1 MQWNIDAGH
10 SSIEFGVR
18 HMGISTVRGRFTQ
31 FEATPELNEAG
42 ILAGVSATLDV
53 ASIDTGVEQ
62 RDDHLRSPDF
72 FDVAQHPTMEFRST
86 KVERRD
92 GRSYRVSGD
101 LTMKGVTRPVTLDV
115 EVSEPV
121 KDPWGNKRV
130 AAEATGKLDRT
141 AWGLKWNQVLEFGA
155 LLVSE
160 EVKFTIAVQAVA
172 QVPAAV

>member
-1 MQWNIDAGH
+1 MQWNLDTGH

-18 HMGISTVRGRFTQ
+18 HMGISTVRGRFTK

-42 ILAGVSATLDV
+42 ILTGVSATIDV
-53 ASIDTGVEQ
+53 ASVDTGVDQ
-62 RDDHLRSPDF
+62 RDEHLRSPDF
-72 FDVAQHPTMEFRST
+72 FDAAQYPTMEFRST
-86 KVERRD
+86 AVERRD
-92 GRSYRVSGD
+92 GRSYRLTGD
-101 LTMKGVTRPVTLDV
+101 LTMKGVTHPVTLDV

-141 AWGLKWNQVLEFGA
+141 AWGLQWNQMLEFGA

-160 EVKFTIAVQAVA
+160 EVRFTIAVQAVA
-172 QVPAAV
+172 PVPAAV